1 MDRSGVDDRR
11 HFVRED
17 MLRKTKAWPLL
28 QAFEKWLEENMF
40 QVLPRSPIGRAISY
54 TYSIYPRL
62 VRYVIDGRYKIDN
75 NLAEN
80 GVRPLALGR
89 KNYMFCGNHE
99 AAKRTAIIYSLLGT
113 CKINNVNPTEWLTD
127 VLNRILDC
135 KTNDL
140 NKLLPGYTKKCNE
153 GV

>member
-1 MDRSGVDDRR
+1 LD
-11 HFVRED
+11 
-17 MLRKTKAWPLL
+17 
-28 QAFEKWLEENMF
+28 
-40 QVLPRSPIGRAISY
+40 
-54 TYSIYPRL
+54 
-62 VRYVIDGRYKIDN
+62 

-127 VLNRILDC
+127 VLNRIPDC
-135 KTNDL
+135 KINDL
-140 NKLLPGYTKKCNE
+140 YKLLPDYTKESNE